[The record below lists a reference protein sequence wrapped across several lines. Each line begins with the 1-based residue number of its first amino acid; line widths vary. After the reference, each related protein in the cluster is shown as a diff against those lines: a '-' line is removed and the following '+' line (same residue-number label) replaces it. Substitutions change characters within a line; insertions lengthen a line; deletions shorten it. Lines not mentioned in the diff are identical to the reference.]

1 MSRNLYSKDYFKVTG
16 NVVMPIRW
24 SAWESIILGNFT
36 TKSDVWSFGV
46 TVYEGIFAHLLK
58 KKKTII

>member
-46 TVYEGIFAHLLK
+46 TVYEGNFVVLIP
-58 KKKTII
+58 